1 VQYTFDF
8 SPVFEAW
15 HGLANG
21 AVHTVRLAAITMAIG
36 LILSVILALG
46 KIAGPRYVKWI
57 INGYIEVIR
66 NTPLLVQMF
75 FFFFGLPAIGIRL
88 RPDTAAIVA
97 LVVNAA
103 AYMTEIIRAGI
114 ESINKGQ
121 VEAGLAIGLS
131 PLQVFRY
138 VMMVPAMKVV
148 YPAVTSQFNVILL
161 GTSIASS
168 ISAAELMHEAEF
180 INSLTY
186 RNFEVYTIVAIIYF
200 AMSTGFI
207 FLFDIL
213 YKKAFT
219 YPDQR

>member
-1 VQYTFDF
+1 MTYEFDF

-15 HGLANG
+15 QGLASG
-21 AVHTVRLAAITMAIG
+21 AAHTVRLAAITMLIG
-36 LILSVILALG
+36 LVLSVILALG

-121 VEAGLAIGLS
+121 IEAGLAVGLS

-161 GTSIASS
+161 STSIASS

-186 RNFEVYTIVAIIYF
+186 RNFEVYTVVAVIYF
-200 AMSTGFI
+200 TMSSGFI
-207 FLFDIL
+207 FLFDLL
-213 YKKAFT
+213 YKKVFT